1 MVLMD
6 SQVWEPLIKNPALS
20 SLLRVGY
27 RTTQRKRRQ
36 MISRLGG
43 AGFIMKKT
51 KQKKGTRIKVQTWA
65 QTNELTQEVF
75 QFPFFFDE
83 YDSYD
88 GAGCKERTAEEE
100 ES

>member
-51 KQKKGTRIKVQTWA
+51 KQKKRHKNKS
-65 QTNELTQEVF
+65 TNMGSNQ
-75 QFPFFFDE
+75 
-83 YDSYD
+83 
-88 GAGCKERTAEEE
+88 RTY
-100 ES
+100 SGSLSVSIFL